1 MMRIDWNGMIF
12 ETPCVTFYLWS
23 RWRAAALEHRLY
35 EVVQGLPRVKTE
47 SSPGEERAHITDP
60 KSWQAAL
67 ESVSRV
73 LKGWQEAPPLP
84 VSVRTLQG
92 ATSPAPVPP
101 PVQHIWY
108 RAKAQRLPQKSL
120 HNASLAI
127 KAVWFE
133 LFTLRPLNPQ
143 VRIRPTSAK

>member
-73 LKGWQEAPPLP
+73 LKGWQEEADPGAERRSWRWLIEGDADPDGFDHAGERFGLWGF
-84 VSVRTLQG
+84 LQ
-92 ATSPAPVPP
+92 AT
-101 PVQHIWY
+101 VQTGGPGEPEKGEDIDLEGFGLKIWGGE
-108 RAKAQRLPQKSL
+108 S
-120 HNASLAI
+120 
-127 KAVWFE
+127 
-133 LFTLRPLNPQ
+133 
-143 VRIRPTSAK
+143 